1 MSKRHFI
8 VSIKTIDD
16 TPLFPVNFE
25 GENFLFGA
33 TAKASAK
40 TRVIFKGYASFPTGL
55 EAIIFC
61 KDGQEARKYADEV
74 ANSIY
79 TLTNGMD
86 HIIES
91 FGIHIAELTN
101 DERTL
106 EAVMMDMMVRGMAAR
121 GIDMDSIPTLSF
133 EQDANDMAAR
143 ATIKI
148 LFFILDIILKVNI
161 IC

>member
-55 EAIIFC
+55 EAIICC
-61 KDGQEARKYADEV
+61 K
-74 ANSIY
+74 N
-79 TLTNGMD
+79 
-86 HIIES
+86 
-91 FGIHIAELTN
+91 
-101 DERTL
+101 
-106 EAVMMDMMVRGMAAR
+106 
-121 GIDMDSIPTLSF
+121 
-133 EQDANDMAAR
+133 
-143 ATIKI
+143 
-148 LFFILDIILKVNI
+148 
-161 IC
+161 

>member
-33 TAKASAK
+33 T
-40 TRVIFKGYASFPTGL
+40 ASFPTGL

-106 EAVMMDMMVRGMAAR
+106 EAVMMDMMTRSMAAR
-121 GIDMDSIPTLSF
+121 GINLDSIPTLSSG
-133 EQDANDMAAR
+133 QDG
-143 ATIKI
+143 KK
-148 LFFILDIILKVNI
+148 LS
-161 IC
+161 

>member
-16 TPLFPVNFE
+16 TPVFPKNFN

-33 TAKASAK
+33 TAKASSN
-40 TRVIFKGYASFPTGL
+40 TRAILKGYSSFPTGV
-55 EAIIFC
+55 ESIIYC
-61 KDGQEARKYADEV
+61 KDGQEARKYADEL

-79 TLTNGMD
+79 GLTNNMGYR
-86 HIIES
+86 IES
-91 FGIHIAELTN
+91 FGIHIGELTN

-121 GIDMDSIPTLSF
+121 GIDFDSIPTLSF
-133 EQDANDMAAR
+133 GTDG
-143 ATIKI
+143 K
-148 LFFILDIILKVNI
+148 LLS
-161 IC
+161 

>member
-40 TRVIFKGYASFPTGL
+40 TRVIFKGFASFPTGL

-106 EAVMMDMMVRGMAAR
+106 EAVMMDMMTRSMAAR
-121 GIDMDSIPTLSF
+121 GINLDSIPTLSSG
-133 EQDANDMAAR
+133 QDG
-143 ATIKI
+143 KK
-148 LFFILDIILKVNI
+148 LS
-161 IC
+161 